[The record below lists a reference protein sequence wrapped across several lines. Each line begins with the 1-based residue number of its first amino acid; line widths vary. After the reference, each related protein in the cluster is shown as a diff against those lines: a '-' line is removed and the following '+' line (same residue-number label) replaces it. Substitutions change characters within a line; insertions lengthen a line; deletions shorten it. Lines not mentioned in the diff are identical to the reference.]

1 MVYSWVGVFF
11 LFFSDDSELVC
22 MLDCYAEDKSI
33 TVHRCTIRKDVIEIF
48 SDKNILNFNLNVVVI
63 DANGQQEDGKGRGVM
78 LDVLTNFWQ
87 ECFTAL
93 TVGSNEKIPFIR
105 HDLQKKEWEA
115 IARVLVYGY
124 RKLKYFPLK
133 LSHLFIASCLFGE
146 ESITPEFLLE
156 SFREYIAP
164 EDKEVLDKCMGDAFD
179 PNDEDTLEFLS
190 TFKCFKL
197 PTKDNVKTIIVEL
210 AHQELIQKPKYV
222 LICWTPIVNLLRQ
235 EDCFQTLEGLKQLY
249 QNKRPTAKKI
259 VKLFKVETSN
269 DAERQSLD
277 YLKRFVKSLEG
288 PALAMFLHFCTGS
301 DVITCDSIEI
311 SFTLLDGLQRRP
323 IARTCIPM
331 IELPATYESY
341 PALAEEFTNIMKED
355 QAWSFDMI

>member
-1 MVYSWVGVFF
+1 
-11 LFFSDDSELVC
+11 
-22 MLDCYAEDKSI
+22 MLDYYADEKSV
-33 TVHRCTIRKDVIEIF
+33 TVHRCTVRKDIIEIF
-48 SDKNILNFNLNVVVI
+48 SDKNILNFSLDVVVI
-63 DANGQQEDGKGRGVM
+63 DARGQPEEGKGRGVM

-93 TVGSNEKIPFIR
+93 TVGSKEKTPYIR

-115 IARVLVYGY
+115 VARVLVYGY
-124 RKLKYFPLK
+124 KKLKYFPLK

-146 ESITPEFLLE
+146 ESITSEFLLE

-164 EDKEVLDKCMGDAFD
+164 EDREVLDMCLGAAFD
-179 PNDEDTLEFLS
+179 PNNEDALEFLS
-190 TFKCFKL
+190 TFKCFKV

-210 AHQELIQKPKYV
+210 AHQELIQKPRYV
-222 LICWTPIVNLLRQ
+222 LNCWTPIINLLCQ
-235 EDCFQTLEGLKQLY
+235 EHCFQTLEGLKQLY
-249 QNKRPTAKKI
+249 QSKHPTAKKI
-259 VKLFKVETSN
+259 VKLFKAEPSN

-277 YLKRFVKSLEG
+277 HLKRFVKSLEG
-288 PALAMFLHFCTGS
+288 TALAKFLHFCTGS

-311 SFTLLDGLQRRP
+311 SFTFLDGLQRRP
-323 IARTCIPM
+323 VARTCIPM

-341 PALAEEFTNIMKED
+341 PALAEEFTNIMKEE